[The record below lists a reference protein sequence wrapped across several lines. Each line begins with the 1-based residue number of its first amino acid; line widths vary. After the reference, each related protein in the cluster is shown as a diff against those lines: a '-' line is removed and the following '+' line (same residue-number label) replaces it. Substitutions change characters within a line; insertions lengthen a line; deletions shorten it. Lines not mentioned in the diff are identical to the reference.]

1 MKYKLTAVWL
11 GYKSVVS
18 VALPFATTLYCRL
31 WKMAEKAA
39 VGVPVQSSLL
49 AEERMVWKAE
59 VTAGERAPC
68 T

>member
-1 MKYKLTAVWL
+1 
-11 GYKSVVS
+11 
-18 VALPFATTLYCRL
+18 
-31 WKMAEKAA
+31 MAEKAA

-59 VTAGERAPC
+59 VTAGERPPC